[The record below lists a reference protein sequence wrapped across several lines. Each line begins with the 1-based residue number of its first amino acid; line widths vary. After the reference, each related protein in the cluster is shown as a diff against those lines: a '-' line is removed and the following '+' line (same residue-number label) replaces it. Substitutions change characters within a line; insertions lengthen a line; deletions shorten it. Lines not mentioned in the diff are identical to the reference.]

1 VVTAIVPLGPAPVYS
16 TMQAAMS
23 LVLVCY
29 YCPACGYPGLA
40 SPTYARLGPPP
51 WFHPGPPPY
60 ERWYG
65 DPAYQVCPCCGFEP
79 GNDDDSWSATV
90 RPLSFEHYLRE
101 WIRSGGDRLDVSL
114 KPEGWDLA
122 QQLRAAGITLD
133 LYA

>member
-1 VVTAIVPLGPAPVYS
+1 MA
-16 TMQAAMS
+16 
-23 LVLVCY
+23 LVLVRY

-40 SPTYARLGPPP
+40 SPAYARIGPPP

-65 DPAYQVCPCCGFEP
+65 DPTYQVCTCCGFEP
-79 GNDDDSWSATV
+79 GNDDDSWPGTV
-90 RPLSFEHYLRE
+90 RPLSFEQYLCE
-101 WIRSGGDRLDVSL
+101 WIRSGGDWLDVSL
-114 KPEGWDLA
+114 KPEGWDLT